1 MRAFKSTLFL
11 IMLLISVFG
20 SILSINAQSL
30 YPAKPT
36 GQVNDLAGIL
46 SSGERQQL
54 ERDLR
59 NYRDTTSNVF
69 VLLTLP
75 SLDGRDIAEV
85 AAEVGESWKTWEG
98 ERYNGLIML
107 VAPNERQIRIQ
118 VGYGLEGAIPD
129 IIAGRVIDQI
139 VKPAFRENKYYAGIS
154 RAFGAL
160 MLAAN
165 GEFDAVAKKRS
176 SNKDLPFD
184 FGSIFVLLFAAIFIL
199 TRIFGRKGGGNGGGG
214 RRTRTIG
221 HDGVMT
227 ALLLDS
233 MLNSGRRGGGFGGG
247 GGGGGGG
254 FGGFS
259 GGGGFGFGG
268 GGASGSW

>member
-1 MRAFKSTLFL
+1 MSK
-11 IMLLISVFG
+11 
-20 SILSINAQSL
+20 SILSALLFVIFSLFSVQANSQSL
-30 YPAKPT
+30 YPESPS
-36 GQVNDLAGIL
+36 GQVNDLANIL
-46 SSGERQQL
+46 SPSEKNQL

-75 SLDGRDIAEV
+75 TLDGRDIASV
-85 AAEVGESWKTWEG
+85 AEEVGQSWRTWEG

-107 VAPNERQIRIQ
+107 IAPNERRIRIE

-129 IIAGRVIDQI
+129 IIAGRVVDGII
-139 VKPAFRENKYYAGIS
+139 TPAFRQNRYYEGID
-154 RAFGAL
+154 RAFKAL
-160 MLAAN
+160 MLAAA
-165 GEFDAVAKKRS
+165 GEFDAVANRARNNEKV
-176 SNKDLPFD
+176 DP
-184 FGSIFVLLFAAIFIL
+184 GSKFILLMIVIFVIISIVK
-199 TRIFGRKGGGNGGGG
+199 RKKGGGGRNGG
-214 RRTRTIG
+214 RRTRTLG

-233 MLNSGRRGGGFGGG
+233 VLRGGRGGGFGGG
-247 GGGGGGG
+247 SFGGGDSGG

>member
-1 MRAFKSTLFL
+1 MKLFL
-11 IMLLISVFG
+11 KLFVISQIFFCHYV
-20 SILSINAQSL
+20 NAQEL
-30 YPAKPT
+30 FPEKPS
-36 GQVNDLAGIL
+36 GFVNDYARIL
-46 SSGERQQL
+46 SSTEKSRL
-54 ERDLR
+54 ELDLR

-69 VLLTLP
+69 ILVTLP
-75 SLDGRDIAEV
+75 TLEDRDIASV
-85 AAEVGESWKTWEG
+85 AEEIGQQWRTWEG

-107 VAPNERQIRIQ
+107 VAPNERRVRIE

-139 VKPAFRENKYYAGIS
+139 VTPSFKQGQYYQGVS
-154 RAFGAL
+154 RGFQAL
-160 MLAAN
+160 MLAAA
-165 GEFDAVAKKRS
+165 GEFDATSRRNNS
-176 SNKDLPFD
+176 TGDLD
-184 FGSIFVLLFAAIFIL
+184 SGSKFIL
-199 TRIFGRKGGGNGGGG
+199 FVIFLFIVFSLARKKGGGG
-214 RRTRTIG
+214 RNGGHRSRTLG

-233 MLNSGRRGGGFGGG
+233 MLRGGRGGSGGFGGNFG
-247 GGGGGGG
+247 GGSSGG